1 MVSPL
6 SSNLPLVAVE
16 DAHVEGD
23 GSPRST
29 SQAEEFM

>member
-6 SSNLPLVAVE
+6 SSNLPLVAVK